1 MSVDFYLPK
10 YKIAIEVDG
19 PSHYTICDNP
29 NTPLILTGTTAAKH
43 RYIKKNGDIDHL
55 FQITGNVAQ
64 TDIDNYDLVMEAIA
78 QIIQN

>member
-29 NTPLILTGTTAAKH
+29 TTPLILTGTTAAKH

-55 FQITGNVAQ
+55 FQITGNVA
-64 TDIDNYDLVMEAIA
+64 
-78 QIIQN
+78 